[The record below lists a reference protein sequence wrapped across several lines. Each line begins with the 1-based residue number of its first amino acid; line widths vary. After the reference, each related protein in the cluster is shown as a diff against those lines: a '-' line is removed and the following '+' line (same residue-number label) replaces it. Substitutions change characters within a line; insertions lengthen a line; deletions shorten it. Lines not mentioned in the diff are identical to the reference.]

1 MNGLDWAPSACTLP
15 TVEQPLREREFAALF
30 ATSLRAAEQLSPTRA
45 ELALDSASEATARAL
60 AARESACCSFFAF
73 EFTRRGAALM
83 LSITVPE
90 QHADVLTAL
99 VATAR
104 RDAKASNGDRPVRP
118 LS

>member
-15 TVEQPLREREFAALF
+15 TVEQPLREREFAELF
-30 ATSLRAAEQLSPTRA
+30 VPRAAEQLSPTRA
-45 ELALDSASEATARAL
+45 ELALDPASEATARAL

-83 LSITVPE
+83 LPITVPE
-90 QHADVLTAL
+90 QHAAVLTAL